1 MTKLKSAQE
10 TRVQEEKAAATSKA
24 ANEPVSEE
32 EEDQHLPPCCLCQR
46 AGCRVGGWVLT
57 AMVVGCVVLQ
67 LSMMDEIRLKL
78 SRRQSAISGKP
89 APTTSSGGSSSSSRP
104 GGSQAR
110 QDLGPSPSG
119 AMLMLYVDVLWCCNG
134 RPRCLPFVAAGR
146 RWAGLTA
153 RARTM
158 TTMTSCCP

>member
-1 MTKLKSAQE
+1 M
-10 TRVQEEKAAATSKA
+10 
-24 ANEPVSEE
+24 
-32 EEDQHLPPCCLCQR
+32 
-46 AGCRVGGWVLT
+46 GGWVVT
-57 AMVVGCVVLQ
+57 AMAVVCVVLQ

-89 APTTSSGGSSSSSRP
+89 APTSSGGSSRP
-104 GGSQAR
+104 GSSQAR
-110 QDLGPSPSG
+110 QDLGPSPPG

-134 RPRCLPFVAAGR
+134 RPHCPPFVAAGR

-158 TTMTSCCP
+158 TMTMSCCP